1 MAFTR
6 MRMSVVTPEATA
18 APSRAVRTRSFQISR
33 MAGAGLGL
41 QGPAVAGTLGTLS
54 SLEPSP
60 PWPGQQAGPQA
71 TPREPREPQ
80 ASEGPVGA
88 RHQQVGLVTRLAWDA
103 GHCRA
108 QERPLVTPHQRRA
121 EPLSTPH
128 PPETRATPAPSP
140 CAPQAGFSLWVP

>member
-1 MAFTR
+1 MVSAGRRTLVAFTR

-80 ASEGPVGA
+80 ASEGLVGPGTS
-88 RHQQVGLVTRLAWDA
+88 RWVWSPGWPGTQGTA
-103 GHCRA
+103 GPRSA
-108 QERPLVTPHQRRA
+108 PL
-121 EPLSTPH
+121 
-128 PPETRATPAPSP
+128 
-140 CAPQAGFSLWVP
+140 